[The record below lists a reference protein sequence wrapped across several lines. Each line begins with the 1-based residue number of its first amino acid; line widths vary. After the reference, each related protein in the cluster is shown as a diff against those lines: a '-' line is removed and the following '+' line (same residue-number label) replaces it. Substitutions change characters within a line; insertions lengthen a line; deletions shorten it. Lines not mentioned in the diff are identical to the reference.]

1 MAITPCNSG
10 EFPPGGHCS
19 LSENLTLPVAE
30 TRQISPPAHNSL
42 ITRHILKL
50 CTLLALLRVLALKG
64 RRRLRFDIEETM
76 LKANRIE
83 HHEGVALIAN
93 DGAAARFALGL
104 LVVVVLLLSGQ

>member
-1 MAITPCNSG
+1 M
-10 EFPPGGHCS
+10 
-19 LSENLTLPVAE
+19 
-30 TRQISPPAHNSL
+30 
-42 ITRHILKL
+42 
-50 CTLLALLRVLALKG
+50 ALKG
-64 RRRLRFDIEETM
+64 RRRPRIETEETM